1 MNTFNRS
8 GRRQLPRVGACRS
21 SAVEFVEAAFEETTL
36 GVGGGGEDEKHF
48 ARWLPYGDAR

>member
-36 GVGGGGEDEKHF
+36 GVGGGEDEKHF